1 MMKVARILICVFT
14 ASMLVSSCS
23 FEKRLYTKGYHIDWV
38 SKNHKTENSTEAQT
52 IRPSAT
58 EHDSFNETGPAVAIK
73 SSTTQETFSPINI
86 IKPTENNTSA
96 LASEKIIVPPST
108 TVNRTV
114 EVARPE
120 TKVSASDVLP
130 KNKRLLKKL
139 IRRGAD
145 DTVLY
150 VILALLIPPLAMFLY
165 EGENWTDRCTLNL
178 ILTLLCWLPGVIHAV
193 FVILDNR

>member
-1 MMKVARILICVFT
+1 MKVAKILICVFT
-14 ASMLVSSCS
+14 ASMLFSSCS
-23 FEKRLYTKGYHIDWV
+23 FEKRLYNKGYHIDWV
-38 SKNHKTENSTEAQT
+38 SKSHKPVNSTET
-52 IRPSAT
+52 TENHPSVN
-58 EHDSFNETGPAVAIK
+58 EYVSFNKSGTDVAK
-73 SSTTQETFSPINI
+73 KPGATQDFVSPISI
-86 IKPTENNTSA
+86 VKPTEKNDFA
-96 LASEKIIVPPST
+96 LASEETVFSPSST
-108 TVNRTV
+108 FSPATETER
-114 EVARPE
+114 AE

-130 KNKRLLKKL
+130 KNKLLLKKL
-139 IRRGAD
+139 ARRGAD